1 MFAGFTG
8 TMRRCDSLLP
18 SGTLP
23 FWFALPYRDVRLS
36 FAPADPAR
44 VIGRPGVR
52 DPVPMPDL
60 RRGERRA
67 SQVPGEP
74 RCVYAMFSDP
84 GGTEPPGLTV
94 IQRGPRDVQDEGSPR
109 VFQIS
114 GLNRTAL
121 TLTVYASWWLLPAC
135 PRKTRFRLPASSTG
149 WDWLPTGLRKRFR
162 VIFRYI
168 SLPPF
173 PGFAWRKD
181 IHG

>member
-109 VFQIS
+109 VYRDLGAQS
-114 GLNRTAL
+114 HGLDTRCLRFVVVVTSL
-121 TLTVYASWWLLPAC
+121 PTQDSLPAAGQLYRVGLVTHKA
-135 PRKTRFRLPASSTG
+135 PKKVSS
-149 WDWLPTGLRKRFR
+149 
-162 VIFRYI
+162 
-168 SLPPF
+168 
-173 PGFAWRKD
+173 
-181 IHG
+181 